1 MNAKNRNKMKKVF
14 LTTLVLLITYAVKA
28 QTNDKVLFIVSNA
41 KFYGESEIPTA
52 NHFAEIIQ
60 PYDVLHKAEFSID
73 FMSPEGGKVYVGYI
87 DESVPLE
94 KKYLDDVDFMNKMK
108 HTKKPSA
115 ITISDYKAVY
125 YVGGGAA
132 MFGVPE
138 NKEIQKM
145 VMELYEEHDGIVS
158 AVCHGSAGIV
168 NLKTK
173 DGKYLFE
180 GKKVNGYPDMFE
192 TMDDEYYEN
201 FPFSIEQ
208 TIKERGGD
216 FQFSDKGWDGFMVYD
231 GRLITGQDPT
241 AAGLIAE
248 KLVEMLKNAISN

>member
-1 MNAKNRNKMKKVF
+1 MKKVF
-14 LTTLVLLITYAVKA
+14 LVSLVLLITLSAVA
-28 QTNDKVLFIVSNA
+28 QTNDKILFIVSNA
-41 KFYGESEIPTA
+41 KFYGESKIPTA
-52 NHFAEIIQ
+52 NHFAEIVQ
-60 PYDVLHKAEFSID
+60 AYEVLRNAEFSID

-87 DESVPLE
+87 DDSVPLE
-94 KKYLDDVDFMNKMK
+94 KKYLDDEDFMNQLK
-108 HTKKPSA
+108 HTKKPSDIA
-115 ITISDYKAVY
+115 ITDYKAVY

-138 NKEIQKM
+138 NKEIQKL
-145 VMELYEEHDGIVS
+145 VMELYEEHNGIVT

-173 DGKYLFE
+173 DGKYLFA

-192 TMDDEYYEN
+192 AKDDEYYKN
-201 FPFSIEQ
+201 FPFSIQ
-208 TIKERGGD
+208 QIIVERGGD
-216 FQFSDKGWDGFMVYD
+216 FKFSEKGWDGFMVSD

-248 KLVEMLKNAISN
+248 KLVEMLNKRISN

>member
-1 MNAKNRNKMKKVF
+1 MKKVF
-14 LTTLVLLITYAVKA
+14 LTTVVLLITFSAIA

-52 NHFAEIIQ
+52 NHFAEIVQ
-60 PYDVLHKAEFSID
+60 PFDVLRKAEFSID

-87 DESVPLE
+87 DDSVPLE
-94 KKYLDDVDFMNKMK
+94 KKYLEDVDFMNEMK
-108 HTKKPSA
+108 HTKKPSEVE
-115 ITISDYKAVY
+115 ISDYKAVY

-138 NKEIQKM
+138 NMEIQKL

-173 DGKYLFE
+173 EGKYLFA

-192 TMDDEYYEN
+192 SMDDEYYEN
-201 FPFSIEQ
+201 FPFSIQ
-208 TIKERGGD
+208 QIIVERGGD
-216 FQFSDKGWDGFMVYD
+216 FQFSENGWDGFMVSD
-231 GRLITGQDPT
+231 GRLITGQDPS

-248 KLVEMLKNAISN
+248 KLVEMLNNKMNN